1 MKILSIILTMVI
13 TLTIVSCYPRGD
25 DDSVMGP
32 GEKLV
37 GTWIEDDTDTNVL
50 YYIFGNDG
58 TCTHGITNCV
68 DPVTPWS
75 KQGTWAVERE
85 GEVIISYDGEPT
97 QTLDYAVTSSS
108 LTLDGLT
115 YHTVGL
121 SITINDQWAGTKHLD
136 F

>member
-1 MKILSIILTMVI
+1 MRHLTYIMSFSI
-13 TLTIVSCYPRGD
+13 TLLMVACYPIGED
-25 DDSVMGP
+25 SSVMGP

-68 DPVTPWS
+68 DPVTPWC

-85 GEVIISYDGEPT
+85 GEVIITYDDEPT
-97 QTLDYAVTSSS
+97 QTLDYAASSS
-108 LTLDGLT
+108 FLTLDDRT